1 MTNNTPTLQI
11 LSTIAVRK
19 VLEVIVPEFEI
30 WHGAKVEVSW
40 GATLEQRDRILAG
53 ARADVAIITADAI
66 DELAY
71 RLLRRDGRPID
82 ELEDKGILT
91 PDARA
96 DLVASDIS
104 IAARPGEPVPDVS
117 TVESFKAAL
126 LQCRAVAYS
135 QRGASG
141 VYFAGLLER
150 LGIAEQVNARAV
162 VVPQGLTGPRQL
174 TREADL
180 AVQQTSELMQA
191 EGINIFAKLPADVQ
205 QMTVFSIG
213 TFKDAPQRKL
223 AEYFIA
229 FLLSPLGADT
239 FRANGLAPVGPRQ

>member
-1 MTNNTPTLQI
+1 MTNDTPTLQI

-19 VLEVIVPEFEI
+19 VLEAILPAFEKQY
-30 WHGAKVEVSW
+30 GAKVEISW

-53 ARADVAIITADAI
+53 ARADAAIITADAI
-66 DELAY
+66 DELESA
-71 RLLRRDGRPID
+71 
-82 ELEDKGILT
+82 GILT

-117 TVESFKAAL
+117 SVESFKTAL
-126 LQCRAVAYS
+126 VQSRAVAYS
-135 QRGASG
+135 RRGASG

-150 LGIAEQVNARAV
+150 LGIADQVNERAV
-162 VVPQGLTGPRQL
+162 VVPQGLTGPRLL

-239 FRANGLAPVGPRQ
+239 FLKNGLTPIGPRLHDRD

>member
-40 GATLEQRDRILAG
+40 GATLDQRDRILAG
-53 ARADVAIITADAI
+53 ARADVAIITADA
-66 DELAY
+66 
-71 RLLRRDGRPID
+71 ID

-162 VVPQGLTGPRQL
+162 VVPQGLTGPRLL

>member
-66 DELAY
+66 DEL
-71 RLLRRDGRPID
+71 
-82 ELEDKGILT
+82 EDKCILT

-117 TVESFKAAL
+117 SVESFKAAL

-162 VVPQGLTGPRQL
+162 VVPQGLTGPRLL

>member
-66 DELAY
+66 DEL
-71 RLLRRDGRPID
+71 
-82 ELEDKGILT
+82 EDKGILT

-135 QRGASG
+135 QRGARG

-162 VVPQGLTGPRQL
+162 VVPQGLTGPRLL

>member
-53 ARADVAIITADAI
+53 ARADVAIITADA
-66 DELAY
+66 
-71 RLLRRDGRPID
+71 ID

-162 VVPQGLTGPRQL
+162 VVPQGLTGPRLL

>member
-30 WHGAKVEVSW
+30 WHEAKVEISW

-66 DELAY
+66 DELE
-71 RLLRRDGRPID
+71 G
-82 ELEDKGILT
+82 KGILT

-162 VVPQGLTGPRQL
+162 VVPQGLTGPRLL
-174 TREADL
+174 TGEADL

-191 EGINIFAKLPADVQ
+191 EGINIFAKLPEGVQ
-205 QMTVFSIG
+205 QITVFSIG
-213 TFKDAPQRKL
+213 TFNDAPQRKL

-229 FLLSPLGADT
+229 FLLSPLAADT
-239 FRANGLAPVGPRQ
+239 FRANGLAPIGPRR

>member
-40 GATLEQRDRILAG
+40 GATLEQRDRILSG
-53 ARADVAIITADAI
+53 ARADVAIITADA
-66 DELAY
+66 
-71 RLLRRDGRPID
+71 ID

-162 VVPQGLTGPRQL
+162 VVPQGLTGPRLL

>member
-66 DELAY
+66 DELE
-71 RLLRRDGRPID
+71 G
-82 ELEDKGILT
+82 KGILT

-117 TVESFKAAL
+117 SVESFKAAL

-162 VVPQGLTGPRQL
+162 VVPQGLTGPRLL

-239 FRANGLAPVGPRQ
+239 FLKNGLTPIGPRLHDRD